1 MIKNA
6 TCLVTGG
13 AGFIGSHLVDALAEP
28 HLNNKVIILDN
39 LSTGKLT
46 NISHHF
52 NNHIDKAYANYS
64 KNKEE
69 QKEAFI
75 ISNNNERVTFIK
87 GDIRDR
93 DLLQNVFQKNKP
105 NYIFHLA
112 AVASVPKSII
122 DPQTT
127 YDVNVTGTFN
137 LLNAARMLNES
148 NKNKP
153 SKANKKNSK
162 EYKEREPLVKKFVF
176 SSSCAVY
183 GDPDPKDLAL
193 KETAPTKPMSPY
205 ATSKLAGEA
214 YCYTFSEAFDLPTV
228 CLRYFNVYGPR
239 QNPHGDY
246 AAVIP
251 KFIEQAKNNKPLTIY
266 GDGSQTRDF
275 VSVYDIVNTNVLSG
289 LIKNKYCIFNVGLG
303 YNISVNNLAKSIR
316 NLTKSNVDITYNNFR
331 NSEIRDSV
339 ADTSKYNMYFNSNK
353 KISLDDGLKKLI
365 LEDVDLFILEVN

>member
-1 MIKNA
+1 MIKNE
-6 TCLVTGG
+6 TCLITGG
-13 AGFIGSHLVDALAEP
+13 AGFIGSHLVDALAET

-52 NNHIDKAYANYS
+52 NDHIDKAYANYS

-75 ISNNNERVTFIK
+75 ISNNNESVTFIK

-93 DLLQNVFQKNKP
+93 DLLQNVFKKNKP

-122 DPQTT
+122 DPETT
-127 YDVNVTGTFN
+127 HDVNVTGTFN

-153 SKANKKNSK
+153 SNANKKNSK
-162 EYKEREPLVKKFVF
+162 DGKEREPIVKKFVF

-183 GDPDPKDLAL
+183 GDPDPKDLPL

-205 ATSKLAGEA
+205 ATSKLTGEA
-214 YCYTFSEAFDLPTV
+214 YCHIFSEAFDLPTV

-239 QNPHGDY
+239 QDPHGDY

-251 KFIEQAKNNKPLTIY
+251 KFIEHAKNNKPLTIN
-266 GDGSQTRDF
+266 GNGSQTRDF
-275 VSVYDIVNTNVLSG
+275 IYFKDVINANILAAINNGVQGTINIGTGNQTDIDFLARSILSLTGNELDSITYKIQRDGDIKDSYADNTKLEQMLKCAKSGFPLNLKSG
-289 LIKNKYCIFNVGLG
+289 LSCLF
-303 YNISVNNLAKSIR
+303 
-316 NLTKSNVDITYNNFR
+316 DI
-331 NSEIRDSV
+331 
-339 ADTSKYNMYFNSNK
+339 
-353 KISLDDGLKKLI
+353 
-365 LEDVDLFILEVN
+365 EDLLLV